1 MEKRFVFIVTVRTRT
16 GLHKL
21 EYRAWNGEQAKRSA
35 WRDGWREIVSV
46 ENMGREQ

>member
-1 MEKRFVFIVTVRTRT
+1 MSEIQRFWVVVRNRA

-21 EYRAWNGEQAKRSA
+21 EYRAWNGEQARRAA

-46 ENMGREQ
+46 ERIE